1 MIDDII
7 VIDNVIPSYKQNQI
21 EDLFVSSKL
30 PWIFFKDIALPPSEI
45 KRLGITQLTPGIA
58 CYIKQDNPKFINDN
72 LLREVKVITDEA
84 CKKVGK
90 ECKEIYNARSFM
102 HFPLATEL
110 RKEYDNI
117 HVDVGYEHLVCLYYV
132 NDSDGDTFLFNRT
145 KKDGPIPKDSE
156 LEILKRVSPK
166 KGRVVL
172 FDGSRYHS
180 SSGPSK
186 DVRCIINFNVKI

>member
-1 MIDDII
+1 MIQYTDTIVKIKRKPHPTIVDAKVEIAPKTENKTKKKIQKETKSIMIDDII

-72 LLREVKVITDEA
+72 LLKEVKIITDEA
-84 CKKVGK
+84 CKNIGK

-102 HFPLATEL
+102 HFPLASEL

-117 HVDVGYEHLVCLYYV
+117 HIDVGYEHLVCLYYV

-145 KKDGPIPKDSE
+145 KK
-156 LEILKRVSPK
+156 R
-166 KGRVVL
+166 
-172 FDGSRYHS
+172 GSRL
-180 SSGPSK
+180 
-186 DVRCIINFNVKI
+186 